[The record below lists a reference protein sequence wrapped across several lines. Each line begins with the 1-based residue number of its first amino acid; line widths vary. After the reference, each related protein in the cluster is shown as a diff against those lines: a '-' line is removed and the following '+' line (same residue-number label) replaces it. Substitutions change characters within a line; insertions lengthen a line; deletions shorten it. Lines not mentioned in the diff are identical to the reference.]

1 MCAFCTSK
9 ALIVCI
15 HYLNTANR
23 MVLDARQV
31 AFAVKKYKSHQLV
44 SGMAEILEAIHL
56 QEQHEKAHV
65 TY

>member
-1 MCAFCTSK
+1 
-9 ALIVCI
+9 
-15 HYLNTANR
+15 

-44 SGMAEILEAIHL
+44 SRMAEILEAIHL
-56 QEQHEKAHV
+56 QEQHEKARV